1 MKVYVILYEY
11 GLDAIIEDVYADA
24 LEAIKKCKK
33 LNSDRIKNGTYSVIE
48 KELK

>member
-11 GLDAIIEDVYADA
+11 GLGEDIVDVFIDKEKA
-24 LEAIKKCKK
+24 ENEVRK
-33 LNSDRIKNGTYSVIE
+33 LNGTGVRNGTYSAVE